1 MFPLGENDVTI
12 TYAYQ
17 DYWSATQTI
26 GDFDWYQRLT
36 SCKRGHRLKLLR
48 LFFFQGH
55 AGLGFAIGEGRRAQD
70 GENGIFIRN
79 VTEGGTAYK
88 VKKTSVLKIME

>member
-1 MFPLGENDVTI
+1 MRVLYRLSYP
-12 TYAYQ
+12 
-17 DYWSATQTI
+17 ATESKECEDI
-26 GDFDWYQRLT
+26 LT
-36 SCKRGHRLKLLR
+36 GSIIFWFQLHL
-48 LFFFQGH
+48 QGH

-88 VKKTSVLKIME
+88 VMVLETFRIMSDEAHLIFLKQRK

>member
-1 MFPLGENDVTI
+1 MRHLNRNFVFSTSFQGHSGLGFTIKCVDGSNQFMRIHLNIDIIFSTPL
-12 TYAYQ
+12 
-17 DYWSATQTI
+17 
-26 GDFDWYQRLT
+26 
-36 SCKRGHRLKLLR
+36 
-48 LFFFQGH
+48 QGH

-88 VKKTSVLKIME
+88 VTFCQIV

>member
-1 MFPLGENDVTI
+1 MQYL
-12 TYAYQ
+12 
-17 DYWSATQTI
+17 
-26 GDFDWYQRLT
+26 
-36 SCKRGHRLKLLR
+36 HRFLSYL
-48 LFFFQGH
+48 QGH

-88 VKKTSVLKIME
+88 VSWSRLFS